1 VIIRDATPADAVKAC
16 EAIRASITELCIAD
30 HNRNPEILRRW
41 LAGKTP
47 DNVAAWATATGSSLL
62 VGVEDDAV
70 LAVGGVTDA
79 GEITLNYV
87 SPQAR
92 FRGVS
97 AAMLWALEVRAI
109 ERGAV
114 EITLPSTKTARRFYQ
129 SRGYRDVGPSLG
141 KFGTAASYPMSK
153 MLSSIAR

>member
-1 VIIRDATPADAVKAC
+1 MIIRDTTPADAVKAC

-47 DNVAAWATATGSSLL
+47 DNVAAWATATGRSLL
-62 VGVEDDAV
+62 VAVEDDAV
-70 LAVGGVTDA
+70 LAVGGVTDD

-97 AAMLWALEVRAI
+97 AALLKSLEARAI

-114 EITLPSTKTARRFYQ
+114 EITLLSTETAYRFYR
-129 SRGYRDVGPSLG
+129 SRGYRDMGPSLG
-141 KFGTAASYPMSK
+141 KFGTAVSYPMSK
-153 MLSSIAR
+153 ELG

>member
-1 VIIRDATPADAVKAC
+1 MIIRDATPADAVKAC

-47 DNVAAWATATGSSLL
+47 DNVAAWATAAGSSLL

-87 SPQAR
+87 SPKAR
-92 FRGVS
+92 FRGIS
-97 AAMLWALEVRAI
+97 AAMLKSLEARAV

-114 EITLPSTKTARRFYQ
+114 EITLLSTKTAQRFYQ

-141 KFGTAASYPMSK
+141 KFGTAASYPMVK
-153 MLSSIAR
+153 TLGAAGN